1 MLSLPQLFM
10 TPPIEVERA
19 VVKMPLADH
28 QVPGYFLRPILGLPG
43 ARPMPLIKQIFPSG
57 QHLTTVGF
65 PLAPAITRGMHLA
78 VEGFKQISTVLVPAN
93 ITGNWDDPAVVDR
106 LQTNL
111 MEIGNVLRGP
121 SVPNYPQYL
130 NPACSIYHLLI
141 LADLRQDEI
150 TTWYDPQAPE
160 GEEMDFFGEANY
172 ARLLAEL
179 LKGPAHSDGLATLDL
194 HSRRAVKWFEQVQ
207 LPHIN
212 ITALPKF
219 IQWLDSHGYT
229 KDDPNV
235 IIASCDYGDL
245 TRAWELSE
253 RTGIPIAALIHKR
266 REDQDL
272 IAALKLGNVRGKKV
286 IIWDD
291 MISSAGTLARD
302 VDLLFQEGAAEVVFM
317 ATHPI
322 FAGKYRENI
331 KKIKSH
337 KKYGDKVKIVTSNSL
352 VVGSDRMP
360 IGVERVDIEEIVTET
375 ARCLMTYS
383 FPEAK
388 ARLQSLGYIHELDS
402 PDDAMIKIS
411 RKLNG
416 G

>member
-1 MLSLPQLFM
+1 M
-10 TPPIEVERA
+10 TPPIEFECA
-19 VVKMPLADH
+19 VVKMPMAD
-28 QVPGYFLRPILGLPG
+28 QQFPGYFLKPILGLPG
-43 ARPMPLIKQIFPSG
+43 ARPMHLIKRYFPSG

-65 PLAPAITRGMHLA
+65 PLEPPITRGMHLA
-78 VEGFKQISTVLVPAN
+78 VEGFKQIGTVLVPAN
-93 ITGNWDDPAVVDR
+93 ITGNWEDR
-106 LQTNL
+106 EVLDRIQTNL

-121 SVPNYPQYL
+121 SVPDYPQYL
-130 NPACSIYHLLI
+130 NPACSICHLFI
-141 LADLRQDEI
+141 LADVRQDDI
-150 TTWYDPQAPE
+150 TTWYTPEEPE
-160 GEEMDFFGEANY
+160 GGEMSFFGEANY

-179 LKGPAHSDGLATLDL
+179 LKGPAHSDGIATLDL
-194 HSRRAVKWFEQVQ
+194 HSRRAGKLFDQVQ
-207 LPHIN
+207 LPHMN

-219 IQWLDSHGYT
+219 IQWLTCHGYT
-229 KDDPNV
+229 KDDPDV

-253 RTGIPIAALIHKR
+253 RTDIPIAALIHKR

-272 IAALKLGNVRGKKV
+272 IAALQIGNVKGKKV

-302 VDLLFQEGAAEVVFM
+302 VDLLFKEGAAEVIFM
-317 ATHPI
+317 ATHPV

-331 KKIKSH
+331 KKIKNH
-337 KKYGDKVKIVTSNSL
+337 KDYGHMVKIVTSNSL
-352 VVGSDRMP
+352 VVSSDRMP
-360 IGVERVDIEEIVTET
+360 QGVEIVDIEEIVTET

-388 ARLQSLGYIHELDS
+388 SRLQNLGYIHELDS